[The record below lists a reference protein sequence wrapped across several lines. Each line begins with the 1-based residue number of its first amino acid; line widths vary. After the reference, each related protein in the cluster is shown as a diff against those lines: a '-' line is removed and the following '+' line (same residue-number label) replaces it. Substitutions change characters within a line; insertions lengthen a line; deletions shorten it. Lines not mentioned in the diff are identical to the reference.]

1 MLCCQI
7 LLSSQQFKWIN
18 TIQIGPRAFFKI
30 EDDVKFTDGSEIFVQ
45 DLNVSVNDLQRSEL
59 VVRLVHGEA
68 EEEAGVALVHYA
80 HIFVLNEVAHLLFP
94 LEDHPRQLSDD
105 FLLVFT
111 VSGLIPLLK
120 TQLPL
125 SAEQK
130 NEVNHSVCSVNNT
143 ASTYVGK
150 TWSKIC
156 FLRALISHLK
166 CFKYVLRSCI
176 NFIYSQFSL
185 SSLPHFSPGAL
196 CWCVGCTASLL
207 LQGCGEEATGSDLR
221 IAATAK
227 SRAERNYLSL
237 WINLIINIR
246 ILNEELRSIISR
258 TKC

>member
-7 LLSSQQFKWIN
+7 LLSSQQLKWIN
-18 TIQIGPRAFFKI
+18 TIQIGPHAFFKI

-45 DLNVSVNDLQRSEL
+45 DLNVSMNDLQRSEL
-59 VVRLVHGEA
+59 VVCLVHGEA
-68 EEEAGVALVHYA
+68 EEEAGVPLVHYA

-156 FLRALISHLK
+156 FLRVLISHLK
-166 CFKYVLRSCI
+166 CFKYILRSCI
-176 NFIYSQFSL
+176 KFIPSQFSL
-185 SSLPHFSPGAL
+185 S
-196 CWCVGCTASLL
+196 L
-207 LQGCGEEATGSDLR
+207 LQPSPSPPPLFTWCMVLCADVLVARLLFCYKVVVRKQPVLTCALPLQQ
-221 IAATAK
+221 K
-227 SRAERNYLSL
+227 AEQSGTIFLD
-237 WINLIINIR
+237 
-246 ILNEELRSIISR
+246 
-258 TKC
+258 